1 MLIEEIINEWFGY
14 KGIVSDVMEQYKLRI
29 KEMTLFKEN
38 FIFYNIFLFF
48 CLLIVYQLSFNF
60 FKNTCIFIYD
70 NLEIFSLIFICLF
83 FLFFLILKNYIE
95 KQQIN
100 SENKFWFYIFL
111 MMTMI
116 VLYPLKYQI
125 KHKIGLLELLI
136 LTVIITLTFII
147 KKVYKKKLLDW
158 STWRD
163 TWIILLNWNTL
174 IVFVIVMVVLLF
186 NVLLV
191 FLFQIY
197 LIAVYEDKNEEISLK
212 WWIYIMLIII
222 TPLEWEIPI
231 TVILFKLLYRRYE
244 EYKKKN
250 KKSNEKNTSIEK
262 YKIFT
267 LNHIFEDFYT
277 NKKKNYNFILKVISY
292 IYSGW
297 MFLQLSNYFLFK
309 LITTVNENKD
319 IKIDYLKITFCVI
332 LYLILNMLFSKM
344 KIKKNVFYIIFCV
357 ITILWY
363 HLIIRKNIQRLLFF
377 IFLNILI
384 FIVYFFISFI
394 KSNTRKEIL
403 KRNMQV
409 RENILMNTISNFE
422 NNNDKEYKIEILKSL
437 SLEVNKKIVFLRV
450 VKWGFIIYILFQII
464 SRYLYKYF
472 TFETLS
478 LFEEL
483 IKKFFS
489 IQFSPEKIFNESIIF
504 LLFVTGMFIVSQMI
518 EKLLPYKLMELIYL
532 NETINNLLLKEQKKG
547 LNNVKKIRF

>member
-1 MLIEEIINEWFGY
+1 MLVEEIINEWFGY
-14 KGIVSDVMEQYKLRI
+14 KGIVSDVMEQYKLKI

-38 FIFYNIFLFF
+38 FMFYNIFLFF
-48 CLLIVYQLSFNF
+48 CLLLVYQLNFNF
-60 FKNTCIFIYD
+60 FKNACVFIY
-70 NLEIFSLIFICLF
+70 NKLEIFSLFFSVLF
-83 FLFFLILKNYIE
+83 FVFFLILKNYIE

-116 VLYPLKYQI
+116 VLYPLRYQI
-125 KHKIGLLELLI
+125 KFMKIKIFQLLI
-136 LTVIITLTFII
+136 LALIITLIFFM
-147 KKVYKKKLLDW
+147 KKVHKKKLLDR
-158 STWRD
+158 STWNRSTLD
-163 TWIILLNWNTL
+163 TLLNWDTL
-174 IVFVIVMVVLLF
+174 VVFFIVVIGLKFFVLI
-186 NVLLV
+186 V

-197 LIAVYEDKNEEISLK
+197 LIATYEYEDKNEKKSLK

-222 TPLEWEIPI
+222 MPLGWEIPI
-231 TVILFKLLYRRYE
+231 TVILFKLLYQKYE
-244 EYKKKN
+244 KKEEDKKKN
-250 KKSNEKNTSIEK
+250 KESNEKNTSIEK

-267 LNHIFEDFYT
+267 LNHIFEDFCT
-277 NKKKNYNFILKVISY
+277 KNYNFILKVTSY

-297 MFLQLSNYFLFK
+297 MFLQLMNV
-309 LITTVNENKD
+309 ITVNENKD
-319 IKIDYLKITFCVI
+319 IKIDYLKVTFCVI
-332 LYLILNMLFSKM
+332 LYLILNVIYS
-344 KIKKNVFYIIFCV
+344 KIKIKNNVLKKVGITFYV
-357 ITILWY
+357 IVILFWY
-363 HLIIRKNIQRLLFF
+363 HLGIRKNIQSLLFF

-384 FIVYFFISFI
+384 FIVYFFIAFI
-394 KSNTRKEIL
+394 ESNTRKEIL

-409 RENILMNTISNFE
+409 RENILMNIMSNFE

-504 LLFVTGMFIVSQMI
+504 LLFVTGMFIVSQII
-518 EKLLPYKLMELIYL
+518 EILLPYKLIELIYL

-547 LNNVKKIRF
+547 

>member
-48 CLLIVYQLSFNF
+48 CLLIVYQLIFNF
-60 FKNTCIFIYD
+60 FKNKFIFIYD

-163 TWIILLNWNTL
+163 TWIIWNTL

>member
-1 MLIEEIINEWFGY
+1 MLIEEIINEWLGY

-163 TWIILLNWNTL
+163 TWIIWNTL

-377 IFLNILI
+377 IFLNII
-384 FIVYFFISFI
+384 
-394 KSNTRKEIL
+394 
-403 KRNMQV
+403 
-409 RENILMNTISNFE
+409 
-422 NNNDKEYKIEILKSL
+422 
-437 SLEVNKKIVFLRV
+437 
-450 VKWGFIIYILFQII
+450 
-464 SRYLYKYF
+464 
-472 TFETLS
+472 
-478 LFEEL
+478 
-483 IKKFFS
+483 
-489 IQFSPEKIFNESIIF
+489 
-504 LLFVTGMFIVSQMI
+504 
-518 EKLLPYKLMELIYL
+518 
-532 NETINNLLLKEQKKG
+532 
-547 LNNVKKIRF
+547 

>member
-163 TWIILLNWNTL
+163 TWIIWNTL

-186 NVLLV
+186 NVLL
-191 FLFQIY
+191 
-197 LIAVYEDKNEEISLK
+197 
-212 WWIYIMLIII
+212 
-222 TPLEWEIPI
+222 
-231 TVILFKLLYRRYE
+231 
-244 EYKKKN
+244 
-250 KKSNEKNTSIEK
+250 
-262 YKIFT
+262 KI
-267 LNHIFEDFYT
+267 
-277 NKKKNYNFILKVISY
+277 
-292 IYSGW
+292 
-297 MFLQLSNYFLFK
+297 
-309 LITTVNENKD
+309 
-319 IKIDYLKITFCVI
+319 
-332 LYLILNMLFSKM
+332 
-344 KIKKNVFYIIFCV
+344 
-357 ITILWY
+357 
-363 HLIIRKNIQRLLFF
+363 
-377 IFLNILI
+377 
-384 FIVYFFISFI
+384 
-394 KSNTRKEIL
+394 
-403 KRNMQV
+403 
-409 RENILMNTISNFE
+409 
-422 NNNDKEYKIEILKSL
+422 
-437 SLEVNKKIVFLRV
+437 
-450 VKWGFIIYILFQII
+450 
-464 SRYLYKYF
+464 
-472 TFETLS
+472 
-478 LFEEL
+478 
-483 IKKFFS
+483 
-489 IQFSPEKIFNESIIF
+489 
-504 LLFVTGMFIVSQMI
+504 
-518 EKLLPYKLMELIYL
+518 
-532 NETINNLLLKEQKKG
+532 
-547 LNNVKKIRF
+547 

>member
-163 TWIILLNWNTL
+163 TWIIWNTL